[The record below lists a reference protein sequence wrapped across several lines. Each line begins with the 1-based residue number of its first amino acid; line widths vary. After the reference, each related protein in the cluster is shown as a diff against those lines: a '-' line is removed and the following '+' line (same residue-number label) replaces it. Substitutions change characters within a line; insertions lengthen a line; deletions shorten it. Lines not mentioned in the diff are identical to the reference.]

1 MVKFG
6 NKFRVFGFQKVPY
19 NLLRY
24 VLQKVRKENDASGGG
39 WWFDIWINGRS
50 CDEYWI
56 YETIYKSQRL
66 FWVRVDRNNQ
76 RWK

>member
-39 WWFDIWINGRS
+39 W
-50 CDEYWI
+50 
-56 YETIYKSQRL
+56 
-66 FWVRVDRNNQ
+66 
-76 RWK
+76 